1 MGRVQSPVA
10 MARLLGAVFCLLVV
24 MEATAWENPLDDKYA
39 RSFKAEQSMDDAL
52 LDDGVKEGQGR
63 QLAQEINTAMD
74 ALADGE
80 ALDDRAK
87 RRQLQHKVE
96 VANGLGVGLGDTE
109 KEFEAK
115 PKVRAP
121 RNPFGSFENTQN
133 MLNDDLGGD
142 FEDDASLL
150 GESDDDSSPVELGEA
165 DADTQKLKGIHS
177 SGSATC
183 TGGGCSGSSTTTT
196 TPPPPPPPPPPPKQ
210 GQY

>member
-1 MGRVQSPVA
+1 
-10 MARLLGAVFCLLVV
+10 
-24 MEATAWENPLDDKYA
+24 
-39 RSFKAEQSMDDAL
+39 MDDTL

-74 ALADGE
+74 ALE
-80 ALDDRAK
+80 DRAK
-87 RRQLQHKVE
+87 RRQLQHKIE

-165 DADTQKLKGIHS
+165 D
-177 SGSATC
+177 
-183 TGGGCSGSSTTTT
+183 
-196 TPPPPPPPPPPPKQ
+196 
-210 GQY
+210 